1 MLDGVRL
8 CLRNIMHSCIAELGT
23 QFPQTQV
30 RILLI
35 ANGSTVSRNVLMVQ
49 FIDTKLVLLL
59 KVSNNVMVLIMRIPS
74 ALLSRQLLLDLFWQ
88 LMSPEAGV

>member
-1 MLDGVRL
+1 
-8 CLRNIMHSCIAELGT
+8 
-23 QFPQTQV
+23 
-30 RILLI
+30 
-35 ANGSTVSRNVLMVQ
+35 VLMVQ

-88 LMSPEAGV
+88 LQSLEARV